1 MNNLIEHIP
10 KQKGDKDPVKSHHNV
25 LVKALK
31 NFKAERIPM
40 AERNIYNI
48 IENAMEEKYKYD
60 ISKLFKKYI
69 NNY

>member
-1 MNNLIEHIP
+1 
-10 KQKGDKDPVKSHHNV
+10 
-25 LVKALK
+25 VKALK

-60 ISKLFKKYI
+60 ISNK
-69 NNY
+69 